1 VRTDDGGRESLL
13 CVSTTPEP
21 SPDAPEPRAGRTR
34 RLVGRMIVLAVL
46 ITAVDQ
52 LTKYW
57 AEKSLGDQAPVNV
70 IGEFIQFRLL
80 YNSGAAFSIG
90 TGLTWLL
97 TLIVVIVVIVVLR
110 AATKIGSR
118 GWAVAF
124 GLLLG
129 GAFGNLGDRLF
140 RKPGFPEGHVVD
152 FIDYG
157 GFFVGNVAD
166 IAIVA
171 AAIMIAV
178 LTLRGVGVDGRRH
191 HAHGAGH
198 RDEHD
203 HGASTDEA

>member
-1 VRTDDGGRESLL
+1 M
-13 CVSTTPEP
+13 
-21 SPDAPEPRAGRTR
+21 A
-34 RLVGRMIVLAVL
+34 VLAGL
-46 ITAVDQ
+46 ITVVDQ

-57 AEKSLGDQAPVNV
+57 AEQTLGDQAPVNV

-110 AATKIGSR
+110 AAAKIGSR

-140 RKPGFPEGHVVD
+140 RQPGFPEGHVVD
-152 FIDYG
+152 FIDYN

-171 AAIMIAV
+171 AAVMIGV
-178 LTLRGVGVDGRRH
+178 LTLRGIGVDGRRH
-191 HAHGAGH
+191 QPHHAQQPGT
-198 RDEHD
+198 RDERD
-203 HGASTDEA
+203 RGASSDET